1 MKVIGLTG
9 GIASGK
15 STVSRLLKD
24 KGAVIIDAD
33 EISRKLMKKGSAT
46 YKKVIECF
54 GDEILDKDENIKR
67 KELGKLVFSD
77 KKALKVLND
86 ITHPA
91 IIDEIKRNL
100 AILSKNN
107 DKIIVIDAALLLEV
121 GLDSVV
127 DEVWVVLVNE
137 KTQLERLMKRDKMLD
152 KSQAVA
158 RIKSQM
164 SLQKRLKYAD
174 KIIDNNK
181 NIEYTKRQ
189 VDKFWKEL
197 TKS

>member
-15 STVSRLLKD
+15 STVSILLKD

-33 EISRKLMKKGSAT
+33 EISRKLMKKGTTT
-46 YKKVIECF
+46 YKKVIKCF
-54 GDEILDKDENIKR
+54 GDKLLDKYKNINR
-67 KELGKLVFSD
+67 KKLGKLVFSD
-77 KKALKVLND
+77 KNALKALND

-100 AILSKNN
+100 TELTK
-107 DKIIVIDAALLLEV
+107 KGEQIIVIDAALLLEV

-127 DEVWVVLVNE
+127 DEVWVVAVNE

-152 KSQAVA
+152 KEQAVA

-164 SLQKRLKYAD
+164 SLQERLKYAD
-174 KIIDNNK
+174 KIINNNK
-181 NIEYTKRQ
+181 NIEYTKLQ
-189 VDKFWKEL
+189 VNNLWKEL
-197 TKS
+197 TK